1 MSHLPALLEGTYIH
15 AQGIGRVTEQRL
27 WDSGAR
33 TWDKFLADPDS
44 FPITRSQR
52 ALLLPVIEESVQRLE
67 DEDFAW
73 FAKLLPQSEHWR
85 AVPSFGHRL
94 LFLDIETNGGMNP
107 DDLTVVGVH
116 DGRRLQQYVRGH
128 NLERFPEALEEPA
141 IIVTFYG
148 TGFDLPFLKRSFPGV
163 EFPQLHVDLCFML
176 KRLGYRGGL
185 KKIEAQM
192 GIQRSNETSGLSG
205 WDAVR
210 LWREYRAG
218 RQRSLDI
225 LLEYNAD
232 DVRNMSDLLAEGYR
246 RLVYRTLTG
255 SL

>member
-1 MSHLPALLEGTYIH
+1 MSQLPALLEGTYIH

-33 TWDKFLADPDS
+33 TWTQFLADPEA
-44 FPITRSQR
+44 FPLTRSQR
-52 ALLLPVIEESVQRLE
+52 ALLTPVVEESVVRLE
-67 DEDFAW
+67 AEDFGW
-73 FAKLLPQSEHWR
+73 FARLLPQSEHWR

-107 DDLTVVGVH
+107 DDLTVIGVH
-116 DGRRLQQYVRGH
+116 DGRRLQQYVRGR
-128 NLERFPEALEEPA
+128 NLERFPEALEDA
-141 IIVTFYG
+141 ALLVTFYG
-148 TGFDLPFLKRSFPGV
+148 TGFDLPFLKRAFPDLP
-163 EFPQLHVDLCFML
+163 FPQLHVDLCFML
-176 KRLGYRGGL
+176 KRIGLRGGL
-185 KKIEAQM
+185 KKIEGQL
-192 GIQRSNETSGLSG
+192 GIQRSSATAGLSG

-210 LWREYRAG
+210 LWREYGAG

-255 SL
+255 AA